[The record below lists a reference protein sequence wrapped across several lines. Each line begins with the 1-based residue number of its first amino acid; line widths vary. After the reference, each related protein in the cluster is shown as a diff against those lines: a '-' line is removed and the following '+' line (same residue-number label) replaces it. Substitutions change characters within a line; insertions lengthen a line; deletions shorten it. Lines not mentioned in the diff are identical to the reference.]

1 MIIVAIFSIVES
13 SVVLAILGRSCF
25 SDDYIRDIRRRHYH
39 IAVRFLHSCRS
50 WLNERKG
57 RMFLL

>member
-25 SDDYIRDIRRRHYH
+25 SDDYTRDIRRRHYH
-39 IAVRFLHSCRS
+39 IAVRFSVLVA
-50 WLNERKG
+50 LG
-57 RMFLL
+57 